1 MATISAPET
10 VPESKTLEGRSSLQL
25 YQRRWLLTLILIC
38 SLLSSTIIDLAT
50 GSANLS
56 PLDVLRLLLQ
66 GSPQYDELQQTI
78 FWSIRLP
85 VTLTAIVVG
94 ASLGLAGLL
103 MQTVL
108 ANPLASPYTLGIS
121 AAAGFG
127 AALSI
132 LTGFSVGG
140 GLALGTPLLAS
151 VMALLA
157 CLPIYFMGQRQGMT
171 PQILVL
177 SGIVVLF
184 FFQSLQSLMLFL
196 ASPEAMQQIVF
207 WLFGSLLKA
216 NMQGVMI
223 TGSVL
228 ICSLTICLQQAWRLT
243 ALSAGEEQAQ
253 GLGINVS
260 ALRKLAFL
268 LATLLT
274 AASVSFVGTIGF
286 VGLVAPH
293 FACMLVGED
302 QRYLICVSALCGS
315 LLLVSASIVSK
326 LVLPNGVV
334 PIGIII
340 ALIGVPVLFYFVTK
354 QVKRI

>member
-1 MATISAPET
+1 MAGRIMATFLEPLT
-10 VPESKTLEGRSSLQL
+10 QGRQFFQQLHLRRGLFTLA
-25 YQRRWLLTLILIC
+25 LIG
-38 SLLSSTIIDLAT
+38 SLLAAMVIDLAT
-50 GSANLS
+50 GAANLS
-56 PLDVLRLLLQ
+56 PLDVLRLFLVDSSQ
-66 GSPQYDELQQTI
+66 HDELHQII

-85 VTLTAIVVG
+85 MTLTAVVVG

-132 LTGFSVGG
+132 ITGFSVGG
-140 GLALGTPLLAS
+140 VLSLGTPLLAS
-151 VMALLA
+151 LMALLA

-216 NMQGVMI
+216 NMQGVLM

-228 ICSLTICLQQAWRLT
+228 ACSLVICLQQAWRLT
-243 ALSAGEEQAQ
+243 ALSAGEEQAL

-286 VGLVAPH
+286 IGLVAPH
-293 FACMLVGED
+293 FARMLVGED
-302 QRYLICVSALCGS
+302 QRYLIGISALCGS
-315 LLLVSASIVSK
+315 LLLVLASIISK
-326 LVLPNGVV
+326 LILPNGVV

-354 QVKRI
+354 QVKRA

>member
-1 MATISAPET
+1 M
-10 VPESKTLEGRSSLQL
+10 SSLSPAIVPGQQL
-25 YQRRWLLTLILIC
+25 LRQLLLRRWLLTLALIGA
-38 SLLSSTIIDLAT
+38 LLAAVLIDLVIGAADLT
-50 GSANLS
+50 
-56 PLDVLRLLLQ
+56 PFDVLRLFLPSSQPRDALHQ
-66 GSPQYDELQQTI
+66 VI

-85 VTLTAIVVG
+85 MTLTAVVVG
-94 ASLGLAGLL
+94 ASLALAGLL

-132 LTGFSVGG
+132 LTGFSIGG
-140 GLALGTPLLAS
+140 TLALGTPILAS
-151 VMALLA
+151 LMALLA
-157 CLPIYFMGQRQGMT
+157 CIPIYLMGKRQGMT

-216 NMQGVMI
+216 TLHG
-223 TGSVL
+223 VL
-228 ICSLTICLQQAWRLT
+228 ITSCVLGCALAICLQQAWRLT

-253 GLGINVS
+253 GLGINVG
-260 ALRKLAFL
+260 ALRKLIFL

-293 FACMLVGED
+293 FARMLVGED
-302 QRYLICVSALCGS
+302 QRYLICISALCGS
-315 LLLVSASIVSK
+315 LLLVCASIISK
-326 LVLPNGVV
+326 LILPNGVV

-354 QVKRI
+354 QVKRP